1 MTTIRRLSS
10 SIMSALRRTSLDTD
24 VAPVSGPERSDSL
37 QAVEKVRRG
46 FSDESDFQV
55 DGADALLASFELGDV
70 EESGSTREL
79 EHQALRVFS
88 GESSFEA
95 SAPRYGQLLGAQL
108 PSSLGAPREPGVP
121 STSRRMG
128 PSAPDASEILS
139 PDQASWE
146 LQNLDASSTQLDSPE
161 DLLSMLGSPG
171 ASDFSASPLD
181 LDLDFYDDSLI
192 SGLDAPGTS
201 SAAVEPPSSAWNTS
215 ASAWSNVSVE
225 PAGPQEFLADL
236 SDLGTLVPD
245 EPSPTDAAF
254 AGVLGSLAANPVA
267 ASLPTAA
274 ALGAQGVDAV
284 AKTVEPTSE
293 MDAAHTATPPAL
305 PSTQHAAASIQDA
318 VESVQVDPSLL
329 IPEGSNAV

>member
-24 VAPVSGPERSDSL
+24 VAPVASPERSASL

-46 FSDESDFQV
+46 FSDESDFGV

-70 EESGSTREL
+70 EESGSTRDL

-108 PSSLGAPREPGVP
+108 PSSLGAPRESGIPA
-121 STSRRMG
+121 SSRRSG
-128 PSAPDASEILS
+128 ASAPDASDILS

-161 DLLSMLGSPG
+161 DLLSLLGSPG
-171 ASDFSASPLD
+171 TSSSSVGPMD

-192 SGLDAPGTS
+192 HGLDVPGGPAPS
-201 SAAVEPPSSAWNTS
+201 VEGPSQARNTS
-215 ASAWSNVSVE
+215 ASAWSEVSVE
-225 PAGPQEFLADL
+225 PAGPHEFLADL
-236 SDLGTLVPD
+236 SDLGTMVPD
-245 EPSPTDAAF
+245 EPGPTDAAF

-267 ASLPTAA
+267 ASIPATA
-274 ALGAQGVDAV
+274 ALGAQSVDAV
-284 AKTVEPTSE
+284 AETVEPTSE
-293 MDAAHTATPPAL
+293 MNAARPE
-305 PSTQHAAASIQDA
+305 HAPASIQDA

-329 IPEGSNAV
+329 MPEEPGKA

>member
-10 SIMSALRRTSLDTD
+10 SIMSALRRTSLDAD
-24 VAPVSGPERSDSL
+24 VAPVAGPERSESL

-46 FSDESDFQV
+46 FSDESDFGV

-70 EESGSTREL
+70 EESGSTRDL

-108 PSSLGAPREPGVP
+108 PSSLGAPREPGI
-121 STSRRMG
+121 SSASSRRSG
-128 PSAPDASEILS
+128 ASAPDASDILS

-161 DLLSMLGSPG
+161 DLLSLLGEPGTSSAAVSP
-171 ASDFSASPLD
+171 FD

-192 SGLDAPGTS
+192 HGLDVPGGPAT
-201 SAAVEPPSSAWNTS
+201 AVDGPSQARSTS

-245 EPSPTDAAF
+245 EPGPTDAAF

-267 ASLPTAA
+267 ASIPATA
-274 ALGAQGVDAV
+274 ALGARSVD
-284 AKTVEPTSE
+284 TV
-293 MDAAHTATPPAL
+293 
-305 PSTQHAAASIQDA
+305 ASIQDA
-318 VESVQVDPSLL
+318 FESVQVDPSLL
-329 IPEGSNAV
+329 MPEGPSQA

>member
-1 MTTIRRLSS
+1 MTSIRRLSS

-121 STSRRMG
+121 STSRRTG

-181 LDLDFYDDSLI
+181 LDLDLDSYDDSLI

-201 SAAVEPPSSAWNTS
+201 SAAVEQPSSVWNTS
-215 ASAWSNVSVE
+215 ASAWSSVSVE

-267 ASLPTAA
+267 ASLPTTA

-284 AKTVEPTSE
+284 AQTVEPSLQ
-293 MDAAHTATPPAL
+293 MDATHTATP

-329 IPEGSNAV
+329 VPEGSNAV